1 MCTKV
6 EVGIITILLYKSLVW
21 LVWLKKKKQKRK
33 KKRERE
39 RGKNEADVV
48 DANVVICLS
57 GTHLQTTF
65 KT

>member
-1 MCTKV
+1 MAK
-6 EVGIITILLYKSLVW
+6 EKKNRKE
-21 LVWLKKKKQKRK
+21 KKK
-33 KKRERE
+33 RE

>member
-1 MCTKV
+1 MACVAK
-6 EVGIITILLYKSLVW
+6 E
-21 LVWLKKKKQKRK
+21 KKTEKKK

>member
-1 MCTKV
+1 MAK
-6 EVGIITILLYKSLVW
+6 E
-21 LVWLKKKKQKRK
+21 KKNRKEKKERE
-33 KKRERE
+33 RERE
-39 RGKNEADVV
+39 RGKNEAEVV